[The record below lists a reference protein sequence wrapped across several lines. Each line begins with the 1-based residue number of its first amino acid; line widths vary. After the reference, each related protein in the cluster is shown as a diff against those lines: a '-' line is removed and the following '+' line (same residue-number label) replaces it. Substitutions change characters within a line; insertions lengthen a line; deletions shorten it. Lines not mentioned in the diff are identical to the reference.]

1 MSSLFVR
8 RAIAW
13 IVGMALGFVVSW
25 LIITFFL
32 PAVSPDPNA
41 EAVSIA
47 KYGRMYFLVTM
58 VPLGLMFMTILDY
71 FLDAKIWPN

>member
-41 EAVSIA
+41 EAVSLGE
-47 KYGRMYFLVTM
+47 YGRMYFLVTM
-58 VPLGLMFMTILDY
+58 VPLGLTFMTVLDY
-71 FLDAKIWPN
+71 FLDAKIWPD

>member
-1 MSSLFVR
+1 MSSLLVR
-8 RAIAW
+8 RVIAW
-13 IVGMALGFVVSW
+13 GVGMALGFVVSW

-58 VPLGLMFMTILDY
+58 VPLGLMFMTWLDY
-71 FLDAKIWPN
+71 FLDAKIWPD